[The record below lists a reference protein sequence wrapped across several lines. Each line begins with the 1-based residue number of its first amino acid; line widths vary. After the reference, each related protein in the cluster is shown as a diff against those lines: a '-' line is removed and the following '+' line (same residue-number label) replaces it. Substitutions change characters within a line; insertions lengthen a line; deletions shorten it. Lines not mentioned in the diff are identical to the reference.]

1 MTTAV
6 SKYIHPIHQSL
17 RIGYVI
23 TCIGRPTKCS
33 YSFISKKQT
42 NCNNYHLP
50 NKVKQINVTR
60 LMRKVSTAD
69 EDCKQS
75 TLNKAMTDAS
85 Q

>member
-1 MTTAV
+1 M
-6 SKYIHPIHQSL
+6 
-17 RIGYVI
+17 GYVI
-23 TCIGRPTKCS
+23 NCIGRPTKCS
-33 YSFISKKQT
+33 YTFIPKKQT
-42 NCNNYHLP
+42 DCNNYHLP
-50 NKVKQINVTR
+50 NKVKQINVTH